1 MGLGIVCSAAIIPKI
16 INVRKY
22 GRSGDAPM
30 ITVGYICMWSAIEI
44 SIGMIVACVPIMK
57 TLFEAT
63 LRKVG
68 LLSSTSTVF
77 ADPKN
82 IRLNTHP
89 GEGSSMAE
97 TFQTNSGSTV
107 GKGQKQ
113 WSIESV

>member
-1 MGLGIVCSAAIIPKI
+1 MGLGIVCAAAIIPKI

-22 GRSGDAPM
+22 GRSGDD
-30 ITVGYICMWSAIEI
+30 IVTVGYICMWSAVEI
-44 SIGMIVACVPIMK
+44 SIGMIVACAPIMK

-68 LLSSTSTVF
+68 LLSSTSTVS

-82 IRLNTHP
+82 MRFNTHP
-89 GEGSSMAE
+89 REGSSIAE
-97 TFQTNSGSTV
+97 TLQTNSDSTV